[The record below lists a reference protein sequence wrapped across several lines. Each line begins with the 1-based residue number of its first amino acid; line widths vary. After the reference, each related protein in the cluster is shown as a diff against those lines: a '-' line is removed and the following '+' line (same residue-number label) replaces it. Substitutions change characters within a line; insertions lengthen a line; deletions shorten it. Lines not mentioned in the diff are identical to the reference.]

1 MADNFGLTQ
10 SDLIKR
16 LLDNLPSGYTNKTV
30 KKPNAKFTTPSD
42 EKWLRIT
49 VLPGAKNNVQADG
62 FYKRTFGI
70 CVIDCFYP
78 KDDGDQAQLA
88 DTKLLENLF
97 ENQEF
102 GNTKTQEA
110 FTQNLGEDG
119 PWYNQQVNINFFFEG
134 E

>member
-10 SDLIKR
+10 SDLVKR
-16 LLDNLPSGYTNKTV
+16 LLDNLPSGYTKSTV
-30 KKPNAKFTTPSD
+30 DKPNSHFTTPSD
-42 EKWLRIT
+42 TKWLRIT
-49 VLPGAKNNVQADG
+49 VIPGVKTNVQADG

-78 KDDGDQAQLA
+78 VDSGDQAQLA

-110 FTQNLGEDG
+110 YTQNIGADG
-119 PWYNQQVNINFFFEG
+119 SWYNQQVNINFYFEG
-134 E
+134 N